1 MSDPLLLALTRIGN
15 QYDKI
20 LLVNLTKGTY
30 SNIFLGKGEGDEGTL
45 LNENQ
50 ELEEL
55 WKKDFHLS

>member
-45 LNENQ
+45 LNENPFSKAP
-50 ELEEL
+50 LAP
-55 WKKDFHLS
+55 DFH